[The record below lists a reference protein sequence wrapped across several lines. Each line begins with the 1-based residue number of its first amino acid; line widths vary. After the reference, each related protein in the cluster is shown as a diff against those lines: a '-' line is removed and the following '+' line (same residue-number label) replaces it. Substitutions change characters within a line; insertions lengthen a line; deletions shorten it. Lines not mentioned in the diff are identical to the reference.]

1 MGKRVMAIQYA
12 LLSLGTGVISSSQV
26 HNMFHAMHTC
36 IYSIYASVRLRASG
50 RARAHVFRIYM
61 LYVYGIRRHTRCLL
75 ALFNLTYIAMMCLFI
90 RSIFL

>member
-36 IYSIYASVRLRASG
+36 MYSSIYSSVQLRASG
-50 RARAHVFRIYM
+50 RVRARAHT
-61 LYVYGIRRHTRCLL
+61 HTR
-75 ALFNLTYIAMMCLFI
+75 ALRPCVYVIRVWDMWARTQNVCSLF
-90 RSIFL
+90 SIFRMSQ